1 MDIGK
6 NIKRLRERQGISQ
19 NELAKRAGLN
29 QSNLSRIERGG
40 VENITLDTLRGLA
53 HALSCSLIDLLPE
66 ADRQPKCTPMTAV
79 EALELRVK
87 ALEARLEQAA
97 GGRE

>member
-1 MDIGK
+1 MTLGTTLRRF
-6 NIKRLRERQGISQ
+6 RLNAGLSQG
-19 NELAKRAGLN
+19 ELASRAGLN
-29 QSNLSRIERGG
+29 QSMISRIERGEF
-40 VENITLDTLRGLA
+40 ENITLDTLRGLA
-53 HALSCSLIDLLPE
+53 HALSCSPVDFLPE
-66 ADRQPKCTPMTAV
+66 EDRRPKCTPMTAV